1 MKQGWEI
8 KKLGEVCTIE
18 RGGSPR
24 PIKSF
29 ITSDPQGLN
38 WIKIGDTDPTGKY
51 IYSTKEKIKVEGL
64 KKSRWVDEN
73 DFLLSNSMSFGRP
86 YILKTNGCIHDGWLV
101 LRNYHKWLNIDFF
114 YYLLL
119 SPNVQNQFK
128 AKAQGST
135 VSNLNTQRVAET
147 EILIPSLLEQ
157 GRIVGVLDAAFAK
170 IDALKE
176 NAQKN
181 LGNAKTLF
189 QQVLKQELTPKPNW
203 QTKKLSDI
211 SKNLDTIRKPVTKKD
226 RVRGEYPYYGASG
239 IVDYVDGYLFDE
251 DLLLISEDGANL
263 LARSTPIAFSISGK
277 TWVNNHAHVLK
288 FNNSITQKYVELYI
302 ESIPIDGFVTGMA
315 QPKLTQKSLY
325 KIPIPI
331 PETISEQQQIVSK
344 IKGFKIKSLKVIAN
358 AEKTIAECDALKQA
372 VLRRAFNGEL

>member
-1 MKQGWEI
+1 MSVRAPVGPTNFTDRRVCIGRGLAAIRCKDNVLPKYVFYSLKRIEDAVVGKDGAVFNSINKKEI
-8 KKLGEVCTIE
+8 EKL
-18 RGGSPR
+18 
-24 PIKSF
+24 PI
-29 ITSDPQGLN
+29 PCL
-38 WIKIGDTDPTGKY
+38 P
-51 IYSTKEKIKVEGL
+51 
-64 KKSRWVDEN
+64 
-73 DFLLSNSMSFGRP
+73 
-86 YILKTNGCIHDGWLV
+86 
-101 LRNYHKWLNIDFF
+101 
-114 YYLLL
+114 
-119 SPNVQNQFK
+119 
-128 AKAQGST
+128 
-135 VSNLNTQRVAET
+135 
-147 EILIPSLLEQ
+147 LLEQ
-157 GRIVGVLDAAFAK
+157 GRIVGVLDAVFAK

-181 LGNAKTLF
+181 LENTKALF

-344 IKGFKIKSLKVIAN
+344 IKSFKIKSLKVIAN